1 MEVDMYWKTGDLV
14 YEGVPLGDAIE
25 LTKEQYDRYV
35 NPTLAQRWEDFIAS
49 IASLP
54 QSAQRMR
61 LYQHMRYKLVGDVSN
76 GAPDVSRPF
85 FENMTVD
92 EMSAKAVQYLGD
104 NQDIVVAC
112 FAGKAEAKSYIRSL
126 F

>member
-1 MEVDMYWKTGDLV
+1 MYWKTGELV
-14 YEGVPLGDAIE
+14 YEGDPIGEAVE

-35 NPTLAQRWEDFIAS
+35 NPTLAQKWEDFMAS

-54 QSAQRMR
+54 ASVQRLR
-61 LYQHMRYKLVGDVSN
+61 LYQTMRYKLVGDVSA
-76 GAPDVSRPF
+76 GLPDISRPF
-85 FENMTVD
+85 FESMTVD

-104 NQDIVVAC
+104 DQETVVAC
-112 FAGKAEAKSYIRSL
+112 FAGKSEAKTYIRSL

>member
-1 MEVDMYWKTGDLV
+1 MYWKTGELV
-14 YEGVPLGDAIE
+14 YEGDPIGEAVE

-35 NPTLAQRWEDFIAS
+35 NPTLAQKWEDFMAS

-54 QSAQRMR
+54 ASAQRLR
-61 LYQHMRYKLVGDVSN
+61 LYQTMRYKLVGDVSA
-76 GAPDVSRPF
+76 GLPDISRPF
-85 FENMTVD
+85 FESMTVD

-104 NQDIVVAC
+104 DQEIVVAC
-112 FAGKAEAKSYIRSL
+112 FAGKSEAKTYIRSL